1 MKILAELEGEDIYIG
16 SYEAGGRHF
25 WFDNL
30 KLQRLKL

>member
-1 MKILAELEGEDIYIG
+1 MGILVELEGKDIYIG
-16 SYEAGGRHF
+16 SYKAGSRDC